1 MPKVSQEHLDARRDE
16 ILDAA
21 CLCFA
26 RKGFHE
32 TTIADIREASGLS
45 TGAIYGHFESKDA
58 IVRAAADRALERL
71 EAMVEI
77 AREEPDPRHGLRR
90 LYEAVTACATAP
102 GEGGLESS
110 RLEVRLRAAAIH
122 DPDLRALVQRWYRT
136 LIPEIAE
143 LVERIRADEGRPRDP
158 PAERIA
164 RAIVAAMEGSLVQ
177 RVIDEEADLDL
188 AETVVG
194 WIAGEPPT

>member
-21 CLCFA
+21 CACFS

-32 TTIADIREASGLS
+32 TTIADIREESGLS

-58 IVRAAADRALERL
+58 IVRAAAARARERL
-71 EAMVEI
+71 EAMLEI
-77 AREEPDPRHGLRR
+77 ARAEADPRRGLQR
-90 LYEAVTACATAP
+90 LYEALTACATAP
-102 GEGGLESS
+102 GEKGLESS

-122 DPDLRALVQRWYRT
+122 DPELRAIVRRWYRT

-143 LVERIRADEGRPRDP
+143 LVARIREDENQPGDPADERV
-158 PAERIA
+158 A
-164 RAIVAAMEGSLVQ
+164 RAILAAMEGSLVQ
-177 RVIDEEADLDL
+177 RVLDEDADLDL
-188 AETVVG
+188 GAIVVG
-194 WIAGEPPT
+194 WATGRSSG